1 MTSEQTGIHVLIL
14 LWPTQLFCFWQK
26 GRVLYKRKATLK
38 LIAVAYM
45 IDAILEIKN
54 DDLDAIYHCDEPQLK
69 TLSNIVSI

>member
-1 MTSEQTGIHVLIL
+1 
-14 LWPTQLFCFWQK
+14 
-26 GRVLYKRKATLK
+26 LYKRKATLK